1 MKIVL
6 ASASPRRRELLEQ
19 IGLPFEVRVSDV
31 EEKAAVL
38 DPGQLVEELSRQKA
52 EAVLAALEEAAE
64 DTIVIGADTVVALE
78 GHILGKPAD
87 SEDAAGMLEG
97 LSGKSVHGGDAAVP
111 SGCRRKRRKRDMPQ
125 NILREDES
133 LFLLF
138 DKEGDIRLRLLRG
151 MPGQGGSLWDTG
163 RLCQICP
170 GH

>member
-87 SEDAAGMLEG
+87 SEDAAGML
-97 LSGKSVHGGDAAVP
+97 
-111 SGCRRKRRKRDMPQ
+111 
-125 NILREDES
+125 
-133 LFLLF
+133 
-138 DKEGDIRLRLLRG
+138 
-151 MPGQGGSLWDTG
+151 
-163 RLCQICP
+163 
-170 GH
+170 

>member
-64 DTIVIGADTVVALE
+64 DAIVIGADTV
-78 GHILGKPAD
+78 D
-87 SEDAAGMLEG
+87 R
-97 LSGKSVHGGDAAVP
+97 KSVV
-111 SGCRRKRRKRDMPQ
+111 
-125 NILREDES
+125 
-133 LFLLF
+133 
-138 DKEGDIRLRLLRG
+138 
-151 MPGQGGSLWDTG
+151 
-163 RLCQICP
+163 
-170 GH
+170 